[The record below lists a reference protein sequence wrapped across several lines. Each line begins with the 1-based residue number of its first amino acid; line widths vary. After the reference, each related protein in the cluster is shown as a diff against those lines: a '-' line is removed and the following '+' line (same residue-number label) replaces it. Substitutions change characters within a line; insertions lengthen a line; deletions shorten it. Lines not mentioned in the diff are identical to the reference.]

1 MVKWKSVSPEFDRAL
16 RDLYIAGEIEI
27 AGYRADGE
35 PLFRIA
41 QGRIHP
47 LVSLARRLLFTL
59 RNILACSAR
68 VMRHLKH

>member
-1 MVKWKSVSPEFDRAL
+1 MVKWKPISPEFDEAL
-16 RDLYIAGEIEI
+16 KELYIAGEIEV

-41 QGRIHP
+41 EGRIHP
-47 LVSLARRLLFTL
+47 LVSLARRLLFAL
-59 RNILACSAR
+59 RNIQAYSAA